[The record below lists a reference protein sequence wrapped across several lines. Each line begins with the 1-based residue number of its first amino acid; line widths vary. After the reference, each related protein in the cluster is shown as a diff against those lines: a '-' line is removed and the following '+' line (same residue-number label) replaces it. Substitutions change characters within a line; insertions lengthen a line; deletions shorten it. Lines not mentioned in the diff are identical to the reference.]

1 MEAFPLK
8 GKIKKE
14 GGEKTMQK
22 KIKGIEGLT
31 VEVDVKRIVRYYGA
45 VCALIGRSEVLCEQ
59 QTSYEGIVMRSEETY
74 QTPIGVV
81 RRLYR
86 ASGAG
91 LDRTS
96 VEWEL
101 VSSAE
106 QESAQKRF
114 RDASIEMAAAKTALE
129 MLNA

>member
-1 MEAFPLK
+1 
-8 GKIKKE
+8 
-14 GGEKTMQK
+14 
-22 KIKGIEGLT
+22 
-31 VEVDVKRIVRYYGA
+31 
-45 VCALIGRSEVLCEQ
+45 
-59 QTSYEGIVMRSEETY
+59 MRSEETY

>member
-1 MEAFPLK
+1 ME
-8 GKIKKE
+8 
-14 GGEKTMQK
+14 K

-31 VEVDVKRIVRYYGA
+31 VEVEVKRIVRYYGA
-45 VCALIGRSEVLCEQ
+45 VCPLIGRTEVLCEQ
-59 QTSYEGIVMRSEETY
+59 QTDYEGIVMRSEETY

-96 VEWEL
+96 VEWAL
-101 VSSAE
+101 VSVLE
-106 QESAQKRF
+106 QDAVQKRF
-114 RDASIEMAAAKTALE
+114 RDASIELAAARTALE

>member
-1 MEAFPLK
+1 M
-8 GKIKKE
+8 G
-14 GGEKTMQK
+14 K

-31 VEVDVKRIVRYYGA
+31 TEMDVKRIVRYHGQI
-45 VCALIGRSEVLCEQ
+45 CPLIKRSEVLCEQ
-59 QTSYEGIVMRSEETY
+59 QTDYEGVIMRSEETY

-96 VEWEL
+96 VEWTL
-101 VSSAE
+101 VTVAE

-114 RDASIEMAAAKTALE
+114 LDASIEMEAARADLE

>member
-1 MEAFPLK
+1 
-8 GKIKKE
+8 
-14 GGEKTMQK
+14 MQK
-22 KIKGIEGLT
+22 QIKGIEGLT
-31 VEVDVKRIVRYYGA
+31 TEMDVKRIVRYYGQI
-45 VCALIGRSEVLCEQ
+45 CPLIGRSEVLCEQ
-59 QTSYEGIVMRSEETY
+59 QTSYEGIVMRSVETY

-81 RRLYR
+81 RRTYR

-91 LDRTS
+91 LENTS

-101 VSSAE
+101 VTVAE

-114 RDASIEMAAAKTALE
+114 RDASIEMEAARAALE